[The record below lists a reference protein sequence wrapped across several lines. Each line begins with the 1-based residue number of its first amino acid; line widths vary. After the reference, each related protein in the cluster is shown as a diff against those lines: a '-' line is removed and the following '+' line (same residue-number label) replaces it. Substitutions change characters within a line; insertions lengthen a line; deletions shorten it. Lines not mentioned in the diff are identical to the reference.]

1 MGIVLTLVGAVYIVS
16 IYQIGE
22 KLMPR
27 TKGQE
32 RKYQA
37 ILKSVGGNSAAANK
51 IYKIWSD
58 AQPRKKKAVTVDAVA
73 AKLEAALAPL
83 VKDKSLQLG
92 NKGYTIKR
100 AKGKGA
106 KGFSIIKNK

>member
-1 MGIVLTLVGAVYIVS
+1 
-16 IYQIGE
+16 
-22 KLMPR
+22 MPR

-37 ILKSVGGNSAAANK
+37 ILKSVGGNSTAANK
-51 IYKIWSD
+51 MYKIWSD
-58 AQPRKKKAVTVDAVA
+58 AQPSKKKAVAVDAVA
-73 AKLEAALAPL
+73 TKLEAALAPL

-100 AKGKGA
+100 SKGKGA
-106 KGFSIIKNK
+106 KGFSVTKNK

>member
-1 MGIVLTLVGAVYIVS
+1 MTQAPFDKQPVVTESRVNSHRMLSEIWPG
-16 IYQIGE
+16 
-22 KLMPR
+22 
-27 TKGQE
+27 E
-32 RKYQA
+32 RKKGEARKQ
-37 ILKSVGGNSAAANK
+37 LSQKPTQNGVGG
-51 IYKIWSD
+51 
-58 AQPRKKKAVTVDAVA
+58 
-73 AKLEAALAPL
+73 PL